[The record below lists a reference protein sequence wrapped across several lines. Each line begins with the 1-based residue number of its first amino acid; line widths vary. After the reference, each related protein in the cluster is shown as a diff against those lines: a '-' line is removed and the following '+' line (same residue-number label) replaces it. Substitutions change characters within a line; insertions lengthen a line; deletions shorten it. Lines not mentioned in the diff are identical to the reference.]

1 MSNDLSPEERQAV
14 LDEQRGDAKPGGAVS
29 PRDFRKPWRLSR
41 EGLDGVRRSL
51 ERRLPGLESLLA
63 TWYRQDVPVRL
74 EDVGEIATA
83 GLFDGLEEP
92 FVLLC
97 FRVDGVQGWAIWE
110 NDSAR
115 NAAAIALGGAA
126 EEGKSEP
133 RRLST
138 LEQGVVRDLCSG
150 VTIHCASHLGLTVEA
165 PELVQDARAFLL
177 AVDAGL
183 DADPARLYLHLALE
197 APDGESIVRLYLPG
211 VTASSKTQAKP
222 PVGVALPHHLDE
234 VPLEFSARLG
244 SVELPLSELLG
255 LEIGDVIPLDTDS
268 RSPLNLYIDDRPAG
282 HAHWGSHH
290 GRLAIRILEF
300 EPSEED

>member
-1 MSNDLSPEERQAV
+1 M
-14 LDEQRGDAKPGGAVS
+14 S

-41 EGLDGVRRSL
+41 EGLDGVRRTL
-51 ERRLPGLESLLA
+51 ERRLPSLESMLA
-63 TWYRQDVPVRL
+63 AWYRQDVPVRL

-97 FRVDGVQGWAIWE
+97 FRIDGVQGWAIWE
-110 NDSAR
+110 NKAAR
-115 NAAAIALGGAA
+115 NAAAIALGGAV

-138 LEQGVVRDLCSG
+138 LEQGVVRDLCEG
-150 VTIHCASHLGLTVEA
+150 VATHCANQLGLAIES

-183 DADPARLYLHLALE
+183 DADPARLYLHVALE

-211 VTASSKTQAKP
+211 VTGSATTRPKP
-222 PVGVALPHHLDE
+222 AAGQTLPHHLDD

-244 SVELPLSELLG
+244 SVELALSELLG
-255 LEIGDVIPLDTDS
+255 LEVGDVIPLDTDARSPSTFSSTIARPDTPTGAATTASS
-268 RSPLNLYIDDRPAG
+268 RSASWSSIPPTRTEAT
-282 HAHWGSHH
+282 
-290 GRLAIRILEF
+290 
-300 EPSEED
+300 

>member
-1 MSNDLSPEERQAV
+1 VSNDLSPEERQAV
-14 LDEQRGDAKPGGAVS
+14 LDEQRGDAVPGGTVS
-29 PRDFRKPWRLSR
+29 PRDFRKPRRFSR
-41 EGLDGVRRSL
+41 EGLGGVRRTL
-51 ERRLPGLESLLA
+51 ERQLPGLETLLG

-74 EDVGEIATA
+74 EDLGEIATA

-97 FRVDGVQGWAIWE
+97 FRIDGVQGWTIWE
-110 NDSAR
+110 NKSAR
-115 NAAAIALGGAA
+115 NAAAIALGGAV
-126 EEGKSEP
+126 EEGKTEP

-138 LEQGVVRDLCSG
+138 LEQGVVRDLCEG
-150 VTIHCASHLGLTVEA
+150 VSKHCAEQLGLCIES

-183 DADPARLYLHLALE
+183 DADPARLFLHIAIE
-197 APDGESIVRLYLPG
+197 APDGESILRVYLPG
-211 VTASSKTQAKP
+211 VTSGTNTSQSAPA
-222 PVGVALPHHLDE
+222 GLALPKHLDD

-244 SVELPLSELLG
+244 SVELALADLLEL
-255 LEIGDVIPLDTDS
+255 EVGDVIPLDTDS

-290 GRLAIRILEF
+290 GQLAIRILEF
-300 EPSEED
+300 DPSEED